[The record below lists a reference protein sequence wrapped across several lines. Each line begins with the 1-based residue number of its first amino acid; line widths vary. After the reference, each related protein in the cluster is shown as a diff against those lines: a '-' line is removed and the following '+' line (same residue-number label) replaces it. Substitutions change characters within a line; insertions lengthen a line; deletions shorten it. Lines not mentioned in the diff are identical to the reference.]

1 MTSFQNKAK
10 ILAELW
16 MTYREDDAFAEFVE
30 YNDIGL
36 PLAYFISTDLV
47 SPTPKANIY
56 IEESFD
62 LLLASLGLDED
73 QEFETFNDML
83 SIFDPE

>member
-47 SPTPKANIY
+47 DPSPKANIY

-73 QEFETFNDML
+73 QEFETLNDML